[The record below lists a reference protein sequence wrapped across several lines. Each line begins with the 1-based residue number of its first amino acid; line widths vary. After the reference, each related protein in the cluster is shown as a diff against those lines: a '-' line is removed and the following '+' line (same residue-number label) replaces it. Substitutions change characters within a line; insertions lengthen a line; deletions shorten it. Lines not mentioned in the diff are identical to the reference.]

1 MIRHHS
7 FNLNKVILTNE
18 ILKSYIIKFWT
29 EVFKQLVIGSKDTH
43 LMIICKVKYSE
54 GGNYK
59 TMGPLRRVEFS
70 DMDLFVVYLTE
81 RLSILID
88 SYESQA
94 IDSLIF
100 TYIVKKGKIT
110 SKDRLL
116 LKDTNSNRDL
126 TFHEFN
132 KIKLPISMN
141 PNDYGILLSKSVV
154 DGFNRYITTLNKKVF
169 QIDQT
174 LDLLVNYVTNLGGS
188 ELKWTDTVV
197 NDDGTFKREIGK
209 STLYFL
215 DGVNILQKLEL
226 SAKPFKKGR
235 SGQKSNK

>member
-1 MIRHHS
+1 
-7 FNLNKVILTNE
+7 
-18 ILKSYIIKFWT
+18 
-29 EVFKQLVIGSKDTH
+29 
-43 LMIICKVKYSE
+43 
-54 GGNYK
+54 
-59 TMGPLRRVEFS
+59 MGPLRRVEFS
-70 DMDLFVVYLTE
+70 DMELFVAYLTE

-110 SKDRLL
+110 SKDRVL
-116 LKDTNSNRDL
+116 LKDTSSNKDL

-141 PNDYGILLSKSVV
+141 PNDYGILLSQSVV

-174 LDLLVNYVTNLGGS
+174 LDLLVNNVTILGGS
-188 ELKWTDTVV
+188 ELKWTDTIV

-209 STLYFL
+209 STIYFL
-215 DGVNILQKLEL
+215 DGIALLQKQILA
-226 SAKPFKKGR
+226 AKAFR
-235 SGQKSNK
+235 RFRHGQKSNK